1 MKSLVPALGVADVA
15 TSVQFYSE
23 VLGFE
28 VTFTFPGDDGELV
41 HASVK
46 RGDSEFMFGRLRG
59 DLHDQA
65 PLGRGVS
72 FYMTVGENEDIDA
85 FFARVKE
92 TGAEII
98 QEPADQFW
106 GNRDW
111 AVADPDGYHLYV
123 AKTVRQVSPAEM
135 REAMLTGSPAD

>member
-1 MKSLVPALGVADVA
+1 VADIA

-28 VTFTFPGDDGELV
+28 VTFTLPDDDGKLV
-41 HASVK
+41 HASVR
-46 RGDSEFMFGRLRG
+46 RGECEFMFGQIRS
-59 DLHDQA
+59 DLHDQG

-72 FYMTVGENEDIDA
+72 FYMVVGDNEDIDD

-92 TGAEII
+92 AGADIV

-106 GNRDW
+106 GHRDW
-111 AVADPDGYHLYV
+111 AIADPDGYHLYV
-123 AKTVRQVSPAEM
+123 AKATRDVSPEEM
-135 REAMLTGSPAD
+135 REAALAGSPAD

>member
-28 VTFTFPGDDGELV
+28 VMFTFPGDEGELV
-41 HASVK
+41 HASVR
-46 RGDSEFMFGRLRG
+46 RGDSEFMFGRRRG
-59 DLHDQA
+59 DLHDQT

-72 FYMTVGENEDIDA
+72 FYMTVGDNEDIDD
-85 FFARVKE
+85 FFARVKA
-92 TGAEII
+92 TGAEVI
-98 QEPADQFW
+98 QEPTDQFW

-111 AVADPDGYHLYV
+111 AIADPDGYYLYV
-123 AKTVRQVSPAEM
+123 AKAVRQVSPQDM
-135 REAMLTGSPAD
+135 REAMLAVSPAD